1 MKRTSTL
8 EPPMTG
14 LVFLYFG
21 QTTGDTPSGQAV
33 RTSHEEQPLY
43 ENSEIH
49 LFVYLDAIAYHYN
62 ASSSLFAFSGAHGPD
77 EVHIHQQK
85 MSKITL

>member
-1 MKRTSTL
+1 MRNSLNT
-8 EPPMTG
+8 EMMT
-14 LVFLYFG
+14 
-21 QTTGDTPSGQAV
+21 TEDTPSGQAF

-62 ASSSLFAFSGAHGPD
+62 ASSSFCAFSGAHEPD
-77 EVHIHQQK
+77 VIHIHQQK